1 MTQLTLN
8 ISEGQKRIKQAADNN
23 SFVLSLLRIHA
34 RKVSDERGSCCSDD
48 LRKYANEEGLNVT
61 TPKAWGAITN
71 SIFRAKDGWIEVGR
85 KQSEIEGNHAR
96 KISVFRLVK

>member
-1 MTQLTLN
+1 MFIANALDVMRFIFL
-8 ISEGQKRIKQAADNN
+8 K
-23 SFVLSLLRIHA
+23 
-34 RKVSDERGSCCSDD
+34 CCSDD